1 MSWMSWSAG
10 GSAQSTPYTVPHRHT
25 HTQQASAGSSSSDA
39 RSKRAKEIDSPAPTH
54 RHTAAQ
60 RSPAQARP
68 VVAVAQRTAAGHST
82 AQHATRQ
89 TMKRAR
95 ANYTART
102 RAIPHAQA
110 HAHNAHTSC
119 TRTRTGVRGRRR
131 SFESRE
137 AHAQIVN
144 FQAGKRL
151 FNVPAFNAPI
161 TSHSK
166 RYSVL
171 HEQPRHPYN
180 ERLSGL

>member
-1 MSWMSWSAG
+1 MSWMSWSKR
-10 GSAQSTPYTVPHRHT
+10 AQADSRQQTRRKRQHHEKRQIALRPPT
-25 HTQQASAGSSSSDA
+25 HT
-39 RSKRAKEIDSPAPTH
+39 
-54 RHTAAQ
+54 AQ
-60 RSPAQARP
+60 RRPAQARP
-68 VVAVAQRTAAGHST
+68 VVAVAQPAVAQHSQQDTAPHR

-144 FQAGKRL
+144 FQAGVRRL
-151 FNVPAFNAPI
+151 FYASAFNAPI

-171 HEQPRHPYN
+171 HEQPRHPYT